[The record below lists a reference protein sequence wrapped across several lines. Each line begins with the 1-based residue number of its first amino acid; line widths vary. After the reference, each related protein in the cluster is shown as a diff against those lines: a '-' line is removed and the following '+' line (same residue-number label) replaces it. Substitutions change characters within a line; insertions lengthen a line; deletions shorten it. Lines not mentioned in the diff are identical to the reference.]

1 MAYAEIVDVEKGF
14 RTFEES
20 EKEKATALIDE
31 AGVIID
37 AYAPHASK
45 DVKKVVTCRMVR
57 RAIGDGQEM
66 QTFPMGATQGSIG
79 ALGYT
84 QSWTL
89 NNGSV
94 GELYLA
100 KTEKQLLGIGNKLGS
115 HSPLES
121 LL

>member
-1 MAYAEIVDVEKGF
+1 
-14 RTFEES
+14 
-20 EKEKATALIDE
+20 
-31 AGVIID
+31 
-37 AYAPHASK
+37 
-45 DVKKVVTCRMVR
+45 MVR
-57 RAIGDGQEM
+57 RAIGDGQET

-115 HSPLES
+115 YSPLES

>member
-1 MAYAEIVDVEKGF
+1 
-14 RTFEES
+14 
-20 EKEKATALIDE
+20 
-31 AGVIID
+31 
-37 AYAPHASK
+37 
-45 DVKKVVTCRMVR
+45 
-57 RAIGDGQEM
+57 
-66 QTFPMGATQGSIG
+66 MGATQGSIG